1 MKSNMFKIFA
11 IFVILSMA
19 LTSVTSVTAAAP
31 AVKEGPNTKYELVE
45 ASSEVIGEIEGATEP
60 ARYIIILADKPL
72 ATYAGGIDGLA
83 ATTPS
88 KTGGKLD
95 VTSAASAAY
104 LDYLKAQQ
112 AAFLTDVKATL
123 GRSPEVLFQY
133 RLATNGFSMIL
144 TPAEAAALSA
154 RDGVRVF
161 RAPVETPDTDTG
173 PQLIGAPA
181 IWDGETADTTATKG
195 EDIIVGIIDTGVNF
209 DHPSF
214 AETTP
219 ADPYIYPAAAKYFGV
234 CDPANV
240 DQYDADYATACN
252 DKLIGAFT
260 YVKDDPDESQ
270 SPEDSEGHGSHTAS
284 TVAGNKVD
292 VEYQGVAT
300 TISGVA
306 PHARI
311 ISFDVCVPTPP
322 NGACY
327 GDATVAAV
335 DDALATGVN
344 VINYSISGGSNPY
357 GDPVELAFLA
367 ATEAG
372 IFVSTSAGNAG
383 DTTGYSAVAHRSP
396 WVATVAA
403 ATHSRIFAS
412 EIDVT
417 GPGTVDPALI
427 GMGAVPS
434 GAPLTAT
441 ITDKPIKYSTTN
453 LNGCAAFAPGF
464 FTGSVALIQRG
475 TCNFTV
481 KTANA
486 YAAGADYVII
496 FNSRSGPPV
505 GMPVPETSS
514 MLSLEDG
521 LAVKAWIDAN
531 PTATVTIHA
540 EVAKVV
546 NPLWEDIVA
555 AFSSLGPNTTFDVL
569 KPDITGPG
577 VNILAAVADDTIAP
591 SGEYELELYQGT
603 SMSSPHN
610 AGAAA
615 LVMNLHPAC
624 TPAEIKSAMMLT
636 AADGLRSHRSALG
649 EGVRA
654 ANPQD
659 EGSGRIALELTG
671 LTGLVMSETIA
682 NYEAAD
688 PDLGGDPSAL
698 NMASLYDSQCVGECS
713 WERTFTSV
721 ADVPATYTAA
731 APAWIT
737 VDPATFAINP
747 GASQV
752 VTFTANV
759 GTFDAD
765 VWQYGKVEFTT
776 EDSHPL
782 VGTTQLSEDFEGGD
796 IPAGWNMVAE
806 DPLSPFMVD
815 DGSDPANDNGV
826 VPHTGDYRAWH
837 DDYDVAQD
845 GDVLDPVTSWLITPA
860 IAIPATG
867 TTALTFWQENAYM
880 AYAFPKGHTLQ
891 VSTGSCVPADGAFT
905 ELVDLTV
912 APSLSAWTL
921 RTIDLSAYAGQT
933 ICLAWKYYGDYASEW
948 FIDDIEVAN
957 TPAGDGPAISDVHLP
972 VAVLP
977 TASNLPGL
985 VTFETN
991 RDAGGGTISDL
1002 FAMDIPALTVDTYG
1016 FVKGEPH
1023 QISLPVDPTNGDAY
1037 DDLSQVYYTVI
1048 PMTDSAARLVAEI
1061 TASTAP
1067 DVDMFWG
1074 FDLNGDG
1081 LPQEGEEYDSS
1092 ATGTAFEYLSEV
1104 WFPATFYDVWVL
1116 VQNWAGSAAPADDI
1130 TLSIGVVPYAAID
1143 PATMTVNGPA
1153 AIPAGTT
1160 FGLDVLWHDIDTQP
1174 GDRLYGLFDVYNNAA
1189 YDVNV
1194 GYTQVDVVREAEDV
1208 TKTVDKAAAMPGD
1221 TLTYTITVAPNTT
1234 LEDLT
1239 YTINDVLPAGV
1250 TYVDGS
1256 VTGGTYDAATNAIQW
1271 TGVMTGASARHYV
1284 MTTSAT
1290 DTTCAMPM
1298 ANSGAYVDLYGHGLN
1313 PQAIQGEGTWN
1324 WTTSGDPI
1332 EFFGQNV
1339 GNIIRITDDGFAYMD
1354 TFANKPAV
1362 NADIPTAD
1370 APNNLLAFFWQDL
1383 QIVYDAAAIK
1393 GVTLANLSTGGI
1405 PSAHI
1410 VEIDDIQVKGNPA
1423 QTYDIE
1429 MGITKHVDDTAGE
1442 FEVIFAYD
1450 NINGPLT
1457 TGTIGIENATGTVGV
1472 KYAYNDAPL
1481 AAITNGSAICFDWVP
1496 IIGEPHVI
1504 TFQVTVDADAPRG
1517 LLTNEAMHITDG
1529 LGALEEAAGADT
1541 MVDETA
1547 AVAVDDTYA
1556 TLKGIALTVAA
1567 AGVLVNDT
1575 DADSDPLTAVL
1586 DIAPAHGT
1594 VTLNADGSFTY
1605 TPAAGFI
1612 GTDTFTYIAN
1622 DGFLDSD
1629 PATVTITVQQPIFLP
1644 LIQR

>member
-1 MKSNMFKIFA
+1 MKSKLFQLFA
-11 IFVILSMA
+11 LFVIFSMA
-19 LTSVTSVTAAAP
+19 LSAVTPVTAAAP
-31 AVKEGPNTKYELVE
+31 AVSGGPNTKYELE
-45 ASSEVIGEIEGATEP
+45 DASSQVIGEIDGATEA
-60 ARYIIILADKPL
+60 ARYIIVLPDAPL
-72 ATYAGGIDGLA
+72 ATAPREAG
-83 ATTPS
+83 S
-88 KTGGKLD
+88 KLD
-95 VTSAASAAY
+95 VKSPTSAAY
-104 LDYLKAQQ
+104 VDYLKAQQ

-123 GRSPEVLFQY
+123 GREPEVLFQY
-133 RLATNGFSMIL
+133 QYATNGVAMIL
-144 TPAEAAALSA
+144 TPAEAAILSGKE
-154 RDGVRVF
+154 GVRVF
-161 RAPVETPDTDTG
+161 RATVETPDTDTG
-173 PQLIGAPA
+173 PELIGAPA
-181 IWDGETADTTATKG
+181 IWNGETADGTGTLG

-219 ADPYIYPAAAKYFGV
+219 ADPYVYPVAAKYFGV
-234 CDPANV
+234 CDPTNV
-240 DQYDADYATACN
+240 AQYDAAYATACN

-260 YVKDDPDESQ
+260 YVKGDADESET
-270 SPEDSEGHGSHTAS
+270 PEDSEGHGSHTAS

-335 DDALATGVN
+335 DDALETGVN

-383 DTTGYSAVAHRSP
+383 DTTGYSSVAHRSP

-434 GAPLTAT
+434 GTPLAAT

-453 LNGCAAFAPGF
+453 LNGCAAFDPGF

-540 EVAKVV
+540 EVAKVI

-615 LVMNLHPAC
+615 LVMNLHPDW

-636 AADGLRSHRSALG
+636 AEDGLRADRSALG
-649 EGVRA
+649 EGVRL

-671 LTGLVMSETIA
+671 LTGLVMDETIA

-688 PDLGGDPSAL
+688 PSTGGDPSTL
-698 NMASLYDSQCVGECS
+698 NMASLYSSKCVGACT

-721 ADVPATYTAA
+721 ADLPAEYTAA

-737 VDPATFAINP
+737 VAPATFTINP
-747 GASQV
+747 GASQL
-752 VTFTANV
+752 VTFTADV
-759 GTFDAD
+759 STFDAD
-765 VWQYGKVEFTT
+765 EWQYATVEFTT
-776 EDSHPL
+776 DGIHA
-782 VGTTQLSEDFEGGD
+782 GTASTLLDEDFEVWPLTGWTIDGDPASCGVWDSLEVSGNPNNTGGTGFAAD
-796 IPAGWNMVAE
+796 ANSDFCGDAMDTWLVSPVLDFTGISIVS
-806 DPLSPFMVD
+806 LSFASDFNDYGAADDGYVDVTTDGGATWTNVLHYDGLDVRGPRTVNIDLGAFADEAAVQIRFHYTAADWDWWWQVD
-815 DGSDPANDNGV
+815 DVKV
-826 VPHTGDYRAWH
+826 V
-837 DDYDVAQD
+837 
-845 GDVLDPVTSWLITPA
+845 
-860 IAIPATG
+860 
-867 TTALTFWQENAYM
+867 
-880 AYAFPKGHTLQ
+880 
-891 VSTGSCVPADGAFT
+891 AD
-905 ELVDLTV
+905 
-912 APSLSAWTL
+912 
-921 RTIDLSAYAGQT
+921 
-933 ICLAWKYYGDYASEW
+933 
-948 FIDDIEVAN
+948 
-957 TPAGDGPAISDVHLP
+957 AGDGPVISDVHLP

-977 TASNLPGL
+977 TSSNLPAL
-985 VTFETN
+985 VSFETF
-991 RDAGGGTISDL
+991 RDAGGGTITDL
-1002 FAMDIPALTVDTYG
+1002 FATEITALTIDTYG
-1016 FVKGEPH
+1016 FVKGESID
-1023 QISLPVDPTNGDAY
+1023 ISLPVDPTNGDAY
-1037 DDLSQVYYTVI
+1037 DDLSQVFYTLI
-1048 PMTDSAARLVAEI
+1048 PMPATARVVAEI

-1074 FDLNGDG
+1074 FDVNKDG
-1081 LPQEGEEYDSS
+1081 MPQEGEQYGSS

-1104 WFPATFYDVWVL
+1104 WFPTNFYDVWVI

-1143 PATMTVNGPA
+1143 PATMTVTGPA
-1153 AIPAGTT
+1153 AIPSATP
-1160 FGLDVLWHDIDTQP
+1160 FELDVLWSGIETQP
-1174 GDRLYGLFDVYNNAA
+1174 GDRLYGLFDVYNNAD

-1194 GYTQVDVVREAEDV
+1194 GFTQVDVVRVAEDV
-1208 TKTVDKAAAMPGD
+1208 TKTVDKAEAMPGD
-1221 TLTYTITVAPNTT
+1221 TLTYTITVAANTT

-1239 YTINDVLPAGV
+1239 YTIDDVLPAGA
-1250 TYVDGS
+1250 TYVPGS
-1256 VTGGTYDAATNAIQW
+1256 VTGGTYDAGTNAIQW
-1271 TGVMTGASARHYV
+1271 TGVMTGATARHYAV
-1284 MTTSAT
+1284 STSASDALCT
-1290 DTTCAMPM
+1290 MPL
-1298 ANSGAYVDLYGHGLN
+1298 ANSGAYVNLN
-1313 PQAIQGEGTWN
+1313 AASSTIVPQAAITGEGTWLFN
-1324 WTTSGDPI
+1324 TPGDPI
-1332 EFFGQNV
+1332 NFYGENA
-1339 GNIIRITDDGFAYMD
+1339 GNALLFTDDGYAYLGA
-1354 TFANKPAV
+1354 FSPKPAV

-1370 APNNLLAFFWQDL
+1370 LPNNLLAFFWRDL
-1383 QIVYDAAAIK
+1383 EISYNLALIK
-1393 GVTLANLSTGGI
+1393 GVSLANLTNAGV
-1405 PSAHI
+1405 PVAHI
-1410 VEIDDIQVKGNPA
+1410 IEMDDVNVKGNAA

-1429 MGITKHVDDTAGE
+1429 MGINKAVNDTAGE
-1442 FEVIFAYD
+1442 YEVIFAYD
-1450 NINGPLT
+1450 NIVGPLDL
-1457 TGTIGIENATGTVGV
+1457 GTIGVENALGTDGV
-1472 KYAYNDAPL
+1472 KYAYNDTPL
-1481 AAITNGSAICFDWVP
+1481 TAITNGMAICFDWVP
-1496 IIGEPHVI
+1496 VIGEPHVI
-1504 TFQVTVDADAPRG
+1504 TFQVTVDAGYRG
-1517 LLTNEAMHITDG
+1517 ILTNEAMHVTDG
-1529 LGALEEAAGADT
+1529 FGALEEAATAST
-1541 MVDETA
+1541 AINETA
-1547 AVAVDDTYA
+1547 ATTGNDDYSLTQD
-1556 TLKGIALTVAA
+1556 TILTVAA
-1567 AGVLVNDT
+1567 PGVLTNDV
-1575 DADSDPLTAVL
+1575 DAESDPLTAVL
-1586 DIAPAHGT
+1586 VDSVHNGT
-1594 VTLNADGSFTY
+1594 LTLNADGSFTY
-1605 TPAAGFI
+1605 TPNPGYYGLDAFFYSA
-1612 GTDTFTYIAN
+1612 Y
-1622 DGFLDSD
+1622 DGFLYSD
-1629 PATVTITVQQPIFLP
+1629 PVKVTITVQQLKPIFLP